1 MRFLKI
7 KVAIALVVA
16 VALSALAMTKPD
28 HMEHYRVVK
37 KEAIRVVDRQLARIP
52 LLDGMTAPVSMA
64 ALNMLDGYL
73 GRYLLV
79 YDHTFYNV
87 GIILL
92 RNQRYMVTIGAAGY
106 VWMLVDADDL
116 EKYLDSQDILNVLG
130 L

>member
-7 KVAIALVVA
+7 IVAIALVVA
-16 VALSALAMTKPD
+16 VALAALTMTKPD

-52 LLDGMTAPVSMA
+52 LLDGMTAPFSMA

-92 RNQRYMVTIGAAGY
+92 RNQRYMVTIGAVGH